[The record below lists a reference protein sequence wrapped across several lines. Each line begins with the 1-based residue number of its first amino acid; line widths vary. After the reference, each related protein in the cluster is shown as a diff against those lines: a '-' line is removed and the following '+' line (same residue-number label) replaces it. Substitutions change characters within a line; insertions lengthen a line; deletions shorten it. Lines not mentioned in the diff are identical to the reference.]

1 MILFAINENLRK
13 EQRFIS
19 YPKFISVTE
28 NFRNAQAECMSDNF
42 VWKIA
47 KSEFNLESW
56 EISYIYIY
64 ILLYDFLL

>member
-42 VWKIA
+42 V
-47 KSEFNLESW
+47 
-56 EISYIYIY
+56 
-64 ILLYDFLL
+64 